1 MSRPLRISFSSLSEL
16 PAAQAAT
23 LPPIMRPKL
32 KPLPEMEEQERK
44 IQAAISDV
52 KEGKFSSVREAAR
65 KYGVPSTTLRNRMNG
80 VTFRP
85 KKWANCHR
93 MTQEEED
100 ALVQWTLSAIER
112 NQTAPSRAQVEAMA
126 NTILAKRGTPINE
139 TVGGTWVY
147 MFLKRRV
154 ELKEIY
160 SRRSYSRLVYDT
172 VVGSANAENGSPS
185 ANPDSET
192 GQPGPQRLALPPP
205 RGHSTHPYLE
215 ATENLKRLETLLST
229 FKELETEQSE
239 TGSSS
244 TQTAVDKLIK
254 GCEMIVESGY
264 SLLKENRDLRAA
276 LAEKS

>member
-1 MSRPLRISFSSLSEL
+1 
-16 PAAQAAT
+16 
-23 LPPIMRPKL
+23 
-32 KPLPEMEEQERK
+32 MEEQERK

-147 MFLKRRV
+147 MF
-154 ELKEIY
+154 
-160 SRRSYSRLVYDT
+160 LVYDT